1 VGDRYIGARLTR
13 TDTFVVGA
21 LVVLFAFIAGL
32 VGVPA
37 LLPPA
42 STPAP
47 TVAPGLVVS
56 RPYREG
62 VVGHPTAISP
72 LTARTQADRDLVA
85 LVFSGLVRNGPSGTL
100 LPDLA
105 ESWTVDDTGGIWTFE
120 LREDARWHDGEPVTA
135 EDVVFT
141 IRTLQDPDY
150 TGPSAGSWKDATVEA
165 IGSRTVVFTLANPL
179 GGFLQAAT
187 QPIAPAHLLAGVP
200 VASLADDSF
209 GQRPVGSG
217 PFALVRLDADAAE
230 LVPAAV
236 VLSSGEAAPRAS
248 PTMVDSLATPAP
260 TARPTI
266 AMPNLAGIEF
276 RYFDDAASLAAAYR
290 AGGLDGASGL
300 SPAVAGELAAL
311 PGNRMLRYPGSTL
324 TAVLINLRPNRH
336 VFTSPAIRTGALAAI
351 DRPALIGTAF
361 AGAAGAANGLIPPAS
376 PLFDP
381 AAADPVAFNRDAA
394 QKALKAAGWTKVD
407 NAWRRAG
414 DSKPLTFEL
423 LSPDAESNPGLFA
436 AAAAVAADW
445 KYIGLQ
451 VTHVPLPPGEF
462 VTGRLATADF
472 TVAVADVTIGLDPDL
487 YPLLASTQTL
497 TGGSNVIGLQDP
509 ALDRLLVTARKPGST
524 ADRTAAYA
532 ALQVQLAKGQY
543 LLPLAFADEVVVVRD
558 TVQGPQLRQ
567 VADRSDRFWDVL
579 TWRLAA
585 DR

>member
-1 VGDRYIGARLTR
+1 VTR
-13 TDTFVVGA
+13 TDRFVVGA
-21 LVVLFAFIAGL
+21 LVFLFAILAGL
-32 VGVPA
+32 VGAPAFVPA
-37 LLPPA
+37 A

-47 TVAPGLVVS
+47 TAALDPVVS

-62 VVGHPTAISP
+62 VVGHPTSISP

-85 LVFSGLVRNGPSGTL
+85 LVFSGLVKNGPSGTL

-105 ESWTVDDTGGIWTFE
+105 ESWTVDDTGATWTFE

-141 IRTLQDPDY
+141 IRTLQDPEY

-165 IGSRTVVFTLANPL
+165 IGSRTVVFTVANPL

-187 QPIAPAHLLAGVP
+187 QPIAPAHLLASVP
-200 VASLADDSF
+200 VATLSDDPF
-209 GQRPVGSG
+209 GQRPIGSG
-217 PFALVRLDADAAE
+217 PFALVRLDAEAAE

-236 VLSSGEAAPRAS
+236 VTASGEVPALPS
-248 PTMVDSLATPAP
+248 PAIVDSLATPAP

-290 AGGLDGASGL
+290 VGDLDGASGL
-300 SPAVAGELAAL
+300 PPAIAGELAAL

-336 VFTSPAIRTGALAAI
+336 VFTSPAIRTGVLAAI
-351 DRPALIGTAF
+351 DRPALIGAAF
-361 AGAAGAANGLIPPAS
+361 AGAAGAANGPIPPTS

-381 AAADPVAFNRDAA
+381 GAADPVLFDRDAA
-394 QKALKAAGWTKVD
+394 QRALKAAGWKKLD
-407 NAWRRAG
+407 NAWRRSG
-414 DSKPLTFEL
+414 DSEPLTFEL

-445 KYIGLQ
+445 KYIGIQ

-509 ALDRLLVTARKPGST
+509 ALDRLLVAARKPGT
-524 ADRTAAYA
+524 PAERTAAYA

-543 LLPLAFADEVVVVRD
+543 LLPLAFADEAIVVRD
-558 TVQGPQLRQ
+558 TLQGPQLRQ